1 MRYNGGGARAG
12 REGAIRETEIHPLL
26 DPKRQEMARR
36 YEREKRLAGLAGT
49 AVSLAALLVFYF
61 AGLSRDTAQVAAGGS
76 IVWTF
81 LAYTAVFLAWMTL
94 IGLPAAFYGG
104 YVLEHKWS
112 FSTENVK
119 GWLADQAKS
128 FAVGLVMA
136 WIVLALLLWII
147 ARFPVWWWLVAGL
160 AMALVGVVTATLFPV
175 VVAPIFHRYTP
186 IDDKEL
192 ADALRA
198 ILAREGLKSGGF
210 FKEDMSRRTRKE
222 NAFLAGLGKTR
233 RVVLG
238 DTLIEHMSVPEIVSV
253 IAHEVGH
260 YRYKHIWKGVAA
272 GTLQQLAVFFLLS
285 VVMRALFPA
294 FPGTPREV
302 LTVLPVM
309 LIIGGAASGFVM
321 GPIGNALSRHFEKQA
336 DLYAIAH
343 IEDRR
348 AFATA
353 LAGLADRN
361 LGNAYPAWW
370 VKMLFYTHPPVGER
384 LSYVGDG
391 RGPGEGATSPP
402 GPA

>member
-1 MRYNGGGARAG
+1 MRVEHAPEG
-12 REGAIRETEIHPLL
+12 RGPIREIKIHPLL

-36 YEREKRLAGLAGT
+36 YENEKRLAGLAGT
-49 AVSLAALLVFYF
+49 AASLAALLVFYF
-61 AGLSRDTAQVAAGGS
+61 AGLSRDLARVAAGRS

-81 LAYTAVFLAWMTL
+81 LVYTALFLAWMTVV
-94 IGLPAAFYGG
+94 GLPAGFYGG
-104 YVLEHKWS
+104 YVLEHKWN
-112 FSTENVK
+112 FSTENVR
-119 GWLADQAKS
+119 GWLVDQAKS

-147 ARFPVWWWLVAGL
+147 ARFPLWWWLVAGL
-160 AMALVGVVTATLFPV
+160 AMALVGVVMATLFPV

-186 IDDKEL
+186 VEDKEL

-238 DTLIEHMSVPEIVSV
+238 DTLMQHMSVPEIVSV

-260 YRYKHIWKGVAA
+260 YRHKHIWKGVAA
-272 GTLQQLAVFFLLS
+272 GTVQQLAVFFLLS
-285 VVMRALFPA
+285 VVMRAV
-294 FPGTPREV
+294 FPGFPGSTREV

-309 LIIGGAASGFVM
+309 LLIGGAVSAFVM

-336 DLYAIAH
+336 DLYALGH
-343 IEDRR
+343 VEDRH

-361 LGNAYPAWW
+361 LGNAYPSWW
-370 VKMLFYTHPPVGER
+370 VKLLFYSHPPIGER
-384 LSYVGDG
+384 LSYIGDG
-391 RGPGEGATSPP
+391 RDRGEGTISRPGPG
-402 GPA
+402 

>member
-1 MRYNGGGARAG
+1 MSGIN
-12 REGAIRETEIHPLL
+12 INPLL

-36 YEREKRLAGLAGT
+36 YEKQKRLAGLAGT
-49 AVSLAALLVFYF
+49 TVSLAALLVFYF
-61 AGLSRDTAQVAAGGS
+61 SGLSGGLAQVAAGRS

-81 LAYTAVFLAWMTL
+81 LIYTAVFLAWMTV
-94 IGLPAAFYGG
+94 IGLPAGFYGG

-136 WIVLALLLWII
+136 WIVLALLLWIV
-147 ARFPVWWWLVAGL
+147 ARFPLWWWLAAGL
-160 AMALVGVVTATLFPV
+160 AMAMVGVAATTLFPV
-175 VVAPIFHRYTP
+175 VVAPLFHRYTP
-186 IDDKEL
+186 IEDKEL
-192 ADALRA
+192 VDALRG

-238 DTLIEHMSVPEIVSV
+238 DTLMKNMSVPEIVSV

-260 YRYKHIWKGVAA
+260 FRCRHIWKGVAA

-285 VVMRALFPA
+285 VAMKALVPG
-294 FPGTPREV
+294 FPGSTREV

-309 LIIGGAASGFVM
+309 LIIGGAASGFVL
-321 GPIGNALSRHFEKQA
+321 GPIGNAVSRHFEKQA
-336 DLYAIAH
+336 DLYAVRH
-343 IEDRR
+343 VEDRH

-361 LGNAYPAWW
+361 LGNACPARW
-370 VKMLFYTHPPVGER
+370 VKLLFYTHPPVGER
-384 LSYVGDG
+384 LSYIGDG
-391 RGPGEGATSPP
+391 PGPGTGTPP
-402 GPA
+402 DADPGQAPSYRQEFPV